1 MTKPA
6 GRSHI
11 SMRGVNG
18 RTGWMFNI
26 HSINAQRRED
36 ALIEKEE
43 RARFEFWLHNTP
55 AGKAAWEAEIAREE
69 RQARVEAV
77 AAIEKQRQADEA
89 EAAKRAAEAAKRE
102 RAEYERTRPRLPPG
116 AVRAGFLPRG
126 TRSKAVI
133 VSSPSD
139 PRSRRHERALP
150 IAFGPAIFVDHGW
163 QQIAHAGD
171 GSGRWSPLNDGRG
184 IDRR

>member
-6 GRSHI
+6 GPHHI
-11 SMRGVNG
+11 STRVTNSQRGSF
-18 RTGWMFNI
+18 FNP
-26 HSINAQRRED
+26 HSIAAQRRED
-36 ALIEKEE
+36 ARIEKEKI
-43 RARFEFWLHNTP
+43 ARFEYWLHNTP
-55 AGKAAWEAEIAREE
+55 AGKAVWEAEIAREE

-116 AVRAGFLPRG
+116 AVRAGFLPSG

-133 VSSPSD
+133 VSVTKRPKE
-139 PRSRRHERALP
+139 PQA
-150 IAFGPAIFVDHGW
+150 
-163 QQIAHAGD
+163 
-171 GSGRWSPLNDGRG
+171 
-184 IDRR
+184 